1 MEVELDNTATKE
13 YLRLNEPDLSRIT
26 AAIDK
31 LEEEPPEGDI
41 KKLRGKNGYRVR
53 VGSYRIIFDI
63 EREKV
68 VVYRIARRGQ
78 AYKET

>member
-1 MEVELDNTATKE
+1 MEVELDTTAVKE

-41 KKLRGKNGYRVR
+41 TKLQGKDGYRVR

-63 EREKV
+63 EPEKV

-78 AYKET
+78 VYKE